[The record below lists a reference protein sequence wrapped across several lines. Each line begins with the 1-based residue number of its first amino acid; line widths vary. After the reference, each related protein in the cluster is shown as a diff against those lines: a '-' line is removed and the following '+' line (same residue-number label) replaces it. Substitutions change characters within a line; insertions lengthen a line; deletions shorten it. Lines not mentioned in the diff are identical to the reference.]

1 MTAAAAAAAARPGH
15 SKLRVSSQ
23 LSGLLAE
30 FSADVMSSLAQ
41 VERDELRAVALL
53 LLVAGTDPTLTE
65 LACEP
70 SAAFMLKVPL
80 AWLGGVL
87 PRALHPSS
95 CSVAQFAV
103 SSTRCG
109 LLQPAGTGC
118 VKELLQYA
126 RGHCHQLEMNV
137 SMLSDSLTRVRGLRP
152 LQLYRLL
159 YSRLVGFVADMVSGG
174 DEVLVG
180 SAPGPRRGCGA
191 GDAGWEGEAAGSQAA
206 AVCAVERCGC
216 SSAVTGLE
224 GAPG

>member
-15 SKLRVSSQ
+15 SELRVSSQ
-23 LSGLLAE
+23 LLGLLAE

-41 VERDELRAVALL
+41 
-53 LLVAGTDPTLTE
+53 T
-65 LACEP
+65 
-70 SAAFMLKVPL
+70 KVPL

-87 PRALHPSS
+87 PRALHPIS

-109 LLQPAGTGC
+109 LLQPADTGC
-118 VKELLQYA
+118 VKLRPGYIYTLRSHSLCRRLLQELLQYA

-180 SAPGPRRGCGA
+180 GGQGAQQVLLPAAALRRGPPA
-191 GDAGWEGEAAGSQAA
+191 
-206 AVCAVERCGC
+206 
-216 SSAVTGLE
+216 
-224 GAPG
+224 GAPSRLGTGATLRVRRW